1 MKRIFIALLFF
12 TSFFQGKTQT
22 NNVVK
27 TVVDAT
33 THQPIEG
40 VIVQMLPSQKTV
52 VSNTVGNFY
61 FNKNDVKY
69 LQFSFIGYETK
80 QLSIEEVL
88 KNNFIYLT
96 PQRVQLQDVTVV
108 GKTGEEYKTISKT
121 DIKLRGINNS
131 QEILRMVPGLFIGQH
146 QGGGKAEQI
155 FVRGFDCDHGTDI
168 FITADGMPVNLVS
181 HAHGQGYADM
191 HFIIPETIENV
202 DFQKGMYN
210 VTKGNFTT
218 SGFVDI
224 QTRNAL
230 TNNTVKL
237 EAGMFD
243 TYRALGMFNLLNE
256 KAKAKQQS
264 LYVASEFAYSNGFFD
279 APQYFNRFNFF
290 AKYNGKISKQS
301 YATLSASTFY
311 SKWNA
316 SGQIPERAV
325 ENGMIGFYGA
335 IDDTEGGKTART
347 NINARLTTTLPNGS
361 VFKNQIYFTSYNFDL
376 ISNFTYFL
384 EDPINGDQIRQKE
397 HRTLVGYNGSY
408 NKTTYLNNIQFTH
421 EMGIGVRYDFVKN
434 LSLAHT
440 VDKDIIVN
448 RLSYGNVHETN
459 AFAYF
464 NESIKLSEKIGLNA
478 GLRFDQFINNYKD
491 HLLNDTLQKAAAA
504 TVSPKLSLYYYP
516 NKNNQFYVNVGKG
529 FHSNDTR
536 LCVIENGRK
545 VLPPAYAADVGM
557 VLKPTK
563 QLLVHAAFWYLW
575 LQQEF
580 VYVGDAAIVELS
592 GKTERKGIDFSV
604 RYEPVASLYLD
615 VDINYAH
622 GRMLEEAKGNDY
634 IPLAPI
640 WSSTGGVTYKTKKG
654 WNGSLRYRWL
664 SNRPANEDYSLTAEG
679 YFVNDVVLNYT
690 TKKYEIGLTINNL
703 FNVKW
708 KETQFATES
717 RLKNEPAPVEENH
730 FTPGTKFAAK
740 ISCSIFF

>member
-40 VIVQMLPSQKTV
+40 VIVQLLPSQKTV

-191 HFIIPETIENV
+191 HFIIPETIESV
-202 DFQKGMYN
+202 DFQKGTYN

-264 LYVASEFAYSNGFFD
+264 LYVASEYAYSNGFFD

-408 NKTTYLNNIQFTH
+408 NKTTYLNNTQFTH
-421 EMGIGVRYDFVKN
+421 EMGIGVRHDFVKN

-440 VDKDIIVN
+440 VDKDFIVN

-464 NESIKLSEKIGLNA
+464 NESIKFSEKIGLNA
-478 GLRFDQFINNYKD
+478 GLRFDQFINSYKD

-504 TVSPKLSLYYYP
+504 IVSPKLSLYYYP

-545 VLPPAYAADVGM
+545 VLPPAYAADIGM

-604 RYEPVASLYLD
+604 RYEPITSLYLD

-634 IPLAPI
+634 IPLAPV

-717 RLKNEPAPVEENH
+717 RLKNEPAPVEEIH

-740 ISCSIFF
+740 ISCSVFF

>member
-40 VIVQMLPSQKTV
+40 VIVQLLPSQKTV

-191 HFIIPETIENV
+191 HFIIPETIESV
-202 DFQKGMYN
+202 DFQKGTYN

-264 LYVASEFAYSNGFFD
+264 LYVASEYAYSNGFFD

-408 NKTTYLNNIQFTH
+408 NKTTYLNNTQFTH
-421 EMGIGVRYDFVKN
+421 EMGIGVRHDFVKN

-440 VDKDIIVN
+440 VDKDFIVN

-464 NESIKLSEKIGLNA
+464 NESIKFSEKIGLNA
-478 GLRFDQFINNYKD
+478 GLRFDQFINSYKD

-504 TVSPKLSLYYYP
+504 IVSPKLSLYYYP

-604 RYEPVASLYLD
+604 RYEPITSLYLD

-634 IPLAPI
+634 IPLAPV

-717 RLKNEPAPVEENH
+717 RLKNEPAPVEEIH

-740 ISCSIFF
+740 ISCSVFF